1 MRQSFVDGKR
11 ISLAVRGDAAKG
23 FRLERRSSSPGE
35 PVSTQYLDLQ
45 DKTAAAAF
53 IEHDPYAV
61 QLTNDY
67 RAVLPVEDPREQHVA
82 HATLPEFASDCEN
95 ERELLLLMRG
105 ICQALGATQC
115 FYHWFVL
122 DEQAIDFETHDL
134 LVGGAPAWA
143 QRYVHQHWHLNDPA
157 AAHARDEARPLRGS
171 SLVSLPASHWLRQ
184 QAQAHGMRSNVFF
197 PAHRRDDPM
206 FGLLHVSTPLPPPQ
220 GEEPLWRHRRTFTGL
235 ADELLDWR
243 VTRVRQELARRL
255 SLSYTEVLALRLIE
269 RGGSA
274 RHVAEE
280 LKIGERA
287 VYQLFLTINRKMD
300 SRHIKSSASKAKRY
314 GLLREAVFI
323 FEQESSTLMTQM
335 I

>member
-11 ISLAVRGDAAKG
+11 ISLAVRGNATRG
-23 FRLERRSSSPGE
+23 FRLERRSASPGE

-45 DKTAAAAF
+45 DSTAVAAF
-53 IEHDPYAV
+53 IEHDPYAP

-67 RAVLPVEDPREQHVA
+67 RAVLPLEAPQQQHPA
-82 HATLPEFASDCEN
+82 LGPQPEFASDCEN

-105 ICQALGATQC
+105 ICEALGASQC

-122 DEQAIDFETHDL
+122 DEQSIDFETHDL
-134 LVGGAPAWA
+134 LVGGAPAWS
-143 QRYVHQHWHLNDPA
+143 QRYVHQHWYLNDPA
-157 AAHARDEARPLRGS
+157 AAHARDETRPLRGS
-171 SLVSLPASHWLRQ
+171 ALTSLPTSHWLRQ
-184 QAQAHGMRSNVFF
+184 QAQTHGMGSHVFF

-206 FGLLHVSTPLPPPQ
+206 FGLLHVSTPLAPPQ
-220 GEEPLWRHRRTFTGL
+220 GEDPLWRHRRTLTGL

-243 VTRVRQELARRL
+243 VTRVRQALARRL
-255 SLSYTEVLALRLIE
+255 SLSSTEVQALRLIE
-269 RGGSA
+269 SGGSA

-300 SRHIKSSASKAKRY
+300 SRHIRSSASKAKRY
-314 GLLREAVFI
+314 GLLREAVFM
-323 FEQESSTLMTQM
+323 FEQNSSALMTQM